1 MYVSNFSDMKYK
13 KYIFLLPM
21 GYSIFYNNDM
31 KGKNDISYLFVC
43 SCKDLLFSK
52 GMYNCTTGQ
61 RGE

>member
-1 MYVSNFSDMKYK
+1 
-13 KYIFLLPM
+13 M

-31 KGKNDISYLFVC
+31 KGKNDVSYLFVC
-43 SCKDLLFSK
+43 LCKDLFSK